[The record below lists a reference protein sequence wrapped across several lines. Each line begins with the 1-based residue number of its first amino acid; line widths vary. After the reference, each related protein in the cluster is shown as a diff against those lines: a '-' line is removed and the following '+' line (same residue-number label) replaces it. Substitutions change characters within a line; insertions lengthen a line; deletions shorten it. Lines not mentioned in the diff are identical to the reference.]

1 MDEFKDFMLSRLEML
16 HLKLYYG
23 NPYSNTEEDAFE
35 RLKDTVRYE
44 QLKEVVRMNPSWNER
59 DMTRELSKR
68 IQKRLYNTHY

>member
-23 NPYSNTEEDAFE
+23 NPYPNTEEGVFE
-35 RLKDTVRYE
+35 RLKDTVSYE

-59 DMTRELSKR
+59 DMARELSKR
-68 IQKRLYNTHY
+68 IREKLY